1 MSRRKFVALL
11 VGSVLLVQLLA
22 WWIVAGESL
31 VEAAARST
39 RFAFE
44 TDRAPQIR
52 RVVDGRREVLPLI
65 VCNELTSRL
74 GVEIAEQIER
84 ELEDFNVSVFPES
97 LPPPD
102 VTVAPPRCD
111 GCLIVCA
118 RPIRNTPLIGRVEM
132 TFLFG
137 NLGGDGYRSTFVHI
151 FGRWIHWD
159 TAWAWEA

>member
-1 MSRRKFVALL
+1 
-11 VGSVLLVQLLA
+11 
-22 WWIVAGESL
+22 
-31 VEAAARST
+31 
-39 RFAFE
+39 
-44 TDRAPQIR
+44 
-52 RVVDGRREVLPLI
+52 
-65 VCNELTSRL
+65 
-74 GVEIAEQIER
+74 
-84 ELEDFNVSVFPES
+84 
-97 LPPPD
+97 

-118 RPIRNTPLIGRVEM
+118 RSIGNTPFIGRVEM